1 MNNRLLQSIENNDYV
16 LYENIWNEY
25 IDNIRIVLNESGSD
39 SFGEKTIE
47 LSKTIYTLFIQ
58 LSLIETDISKIRY
71 AYKILDLKIL
81 PDIITILAKTEELD
95 DINAILGNINTLVLT
110 TPTNRFNDDF
120 MLLLAWNIF
129 QVCLNLIFGKHSK
142 YSIYFLSKLLETIE
156 SSGVLLLLERYVNFL
171 KQNQAEPD
179 DYYSKQLL
187 NRLLTDWNK
196 LKSIHEPD
204 IYNNI
209 ISLIVTTHIEMPDD
223 ENSLQ
228 VYDDFI
234 IPAMLKINIPIIA
247 SITKNELDQD
257 FLAQSIEQWMIHFLD
272 YQINSKHIKVFKYF
286 IDNFGYDPDVD
297 LLENFLELMIH
308 EDSLIKILELL
319 LKHSSDGFIMRNEEE
334 FMNEIIYNNEG
345 AKNFNINVINILIK
359 DYIQRKINRN
369 IDRNMEPIRIDKFI
383 KLALKEKSIRLLET
397 VIEFMFEYNLKSDES
412 LVMDVFRFVIE
423 KQNIKLLQNVYYLF
437 IVEIGIN
444 LNEEQRIELFDLAGQ
459 KDNVKVLKYLHDKF
473 IEETTTGDSKKRYLD
488 TALVSAARSAAPKRR
503 RHLPTIKYLLEQN
516 MSIIPHQAYQA
527 SSESPYPYLSDMFY
541 QHNELLYRPDSGS
554 EYKIAIDRFNA
565 RLGTKPL

>member
-1 MNNRLLQSIENNDYV
+1 MDNRLLQSIENNDYV
-16 LYENIWNEY
+16 SYENIWNKK
-25 IDNIRIVLNESGSD
+25 IDDIRVVLNESGSD
-39 SFGEKTIE
+39 RIGKSTIE
-47 LSKTIYTLFIQ
+47 LSKKIYILFIQ
-58 LSLIETDISKIRY
+58 LSLFETDISKIRY

-81 PDIITILAKTEELD
+81 PDIITILAKTEELE
-95 DINAILGNINTLVLT
+95 DINRILGNINTLVST
-110 TPTNRFNDDF
+110 TSTNRFNDDF
-120 MLLLAWNIF
+120 MLLLALNIF
-129 QVCLNLIFGKHSK
+129 EACSNLIFGKHSK
-142 YSIYFLSKLLETIE
+142 YSIYFLRQLLEMIE
-156 SSGVLLLLERYVNFL
+156 SSGVLLLLERYVNRL
-171 KQNQAEPD
+171 KQNQAESN

-187 NRLLTDWNK
+187 NGLLTEWNK
-196 LKSIHEPD
+196 LNSIHEPD
-204 IYNNI
+204 IYGNI
-209 ISLIVTTHIEMPDD
+209 ITLIIVTHIELSNN
-223 ENSLQ
+223 ENSLE

-234 IPAMLKINIPIIA
+234 IPAMLKINIPIIDY
-247 SITKNELDQD
+247 ITTELVHED
-257 FLAQSIEQWMIHFLD
+257 AQEQNIEHWMFHFLD
-272 YQINSKHIKVFKYF
+272 YQIKLEHIEVFKYF
-286 IDNFGYDPDVD
+286 IDNFGYVPDVD
-297 LLENFLELMIH
+297 LLENFLELMKQG

-319 LKHSSDGFIMRNEEE
+319 LKHSSDGFIMRNEEH

-345 AKNFNINVINILIK
+345 TKNFSIKVINILIK

-369 IDRNMEPIRIDKFI
+369 NTPRIDKFI

-397 VIEFMFEYNLKSDES
+397 VIEFMFKYNLKNESDES

-459 KDNVKVLKYLHDKF
+459 KDNVKILKYLHDNF
-473 IEETTTGDSKKRYLD
+473 IEETTTTGGSKKRYLD

-554 EYKIAIDRFNA
+554 EYKIALDRFNA